1 MAASKSKA
9 SGAGKSG
16 KAPKASKAAN
26 AGGAGKTAKAAGAS
40 GAGKA
45 SKLSGT
51 AKTAAGELSAQQV
64 ELWLGENPDF
74 LVTRPELAASLR
86 MPDPNQ
92 GRRISLLSWNTRR
105 LEERVV
111 EQGAELDEAAD
122 AIDHNRRLAVATLQT
137 VLDLW
142 QGGGGASGVRK
153 SLGAGFRR
161 RFGSAARLVQPKQG
175 SPLDRTT
182 KRLLQHAPIVFGMP
196 DEVQGLDEV
205 QRFVGGDHK
214 SFVLARVAA
223 KPPLVLILAAGDDR
237 FNRAE
242 PKEDSLLRL
251 LVRAIELRLGGRG
264 RSRT

>member
-1 MAASKSKA
+1 MAASKSKT
-9 SGAGKSG
+9 G
-16 KAPKASKAAN
+16 KAS
-26 AGGAGKTAKAAGAS
+26 KTAKAGGAA

-45 SKLSGT
+45 SKA
-51 AKTAAGELSAQQV
+51 AKVGGAGKASKVAKAPEASAAGELSAQQV

-111 EQGAELDEAAD
+111 EQGEELDEAAD

-161 RFGSAARLVQPKQG
+161 RFGSTARLVQPKQG
-175 SPLDRTT
+175 SPLDRTA
-182 KRLLQHAPIVFGMP
+182 KRLLKHAPIVFGMP

-205 QRFVGGDHK
+205 QSFVGGK
-214 SFVLARVAA
+214 SQSFVLARVAA

-251 LVRAIELRLGGRG
+251 LVRAIELRLAGRG
-264 RSRT
+264 RSGA